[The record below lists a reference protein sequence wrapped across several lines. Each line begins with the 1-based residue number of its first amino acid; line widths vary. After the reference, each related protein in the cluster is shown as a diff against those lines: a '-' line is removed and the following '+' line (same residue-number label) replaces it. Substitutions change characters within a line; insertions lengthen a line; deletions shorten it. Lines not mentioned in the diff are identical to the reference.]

1 MCTFT
6 PTLFPNCRCPSITTG
21 ALSLC
26 ASATR
31 TGEKCSQPTREPL
44 QKHPGTCG
52 PCKQAQVA
60 REKAKAEAEN
70 ARARVGREDSFVVDE
85 PAVSKEEGTG
95 VELAKSTSR
104 TGRGG
109 KGKKKSGSG
118 NTKAVGESKRVTRSG
133 AKTVLPSR

>member
-6 PTLFPNCRCPSITTG
+6 PTLFPNCRCPLITTG
-21 ALSLC
+21 ALALC

-31 TGEKCSQPTREPL
+31 TGEKCPTPTREPL
-44 QKHPGTCG
+44 QKRPGTCG

-70 ARARVGREDSFVVDE
+70 ARARVGREDSAVDG
-85 PAVSKEEGTG
+85 ADVSGNVAGAEQAR
-95 VELAKSTSR
+95 VASR
-104 TGRGG
+104 SGRGG

-118 NTKAVGESKRVTRSG
+118 KSVSESKRVTRSG